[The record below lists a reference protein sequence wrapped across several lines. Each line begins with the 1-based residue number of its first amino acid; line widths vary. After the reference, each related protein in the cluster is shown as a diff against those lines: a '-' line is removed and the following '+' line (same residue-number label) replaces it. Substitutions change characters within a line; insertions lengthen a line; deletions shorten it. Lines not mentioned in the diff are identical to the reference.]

1 MRTRWIV
8 SMGLAAALCGAPAL
22 AQSPAPVITLGFKA
36 DVQADGVP
44 TNIQPDAA
52 LSPPLQAMVR
62 KRVAEWR
69 YRMGTWQGKP
79 VAATVSQQITAEAVP
94 VNGGGFALRIRSVA
108 YPSVRADSADAAEKK
123 PRMVAPVYP
132 AALAQRGVQ
141 GVLVYAY
148 AVDAAG
154 KAVDVELVHP
164 QQPDRDF
171 KLLDVASRDAI
182 AKSRMPPTKVGGEP
196 VPCRVLTPITFSTER
211 EPPKGPDLSTYRA
224 GHPEL
229 CPLPPELLT
238 DVAGTML

>member
-22 AQSPAPVITLGFKA
+22 AQSPASVITLGFKA

-44 TNIQPDAA
+44 TNIQPDPA

-79 VAATVSQQITAEAVP
+79 VAAAVSQQITAEAVP
-94 VNGGGFALRIRSVA
+94 VNGGGFALRIKSVA
-108 YPSVRADSADAAEKK
+108 YPSVRADSADAPEKK
-123 PRMVAPVYP
+123 ARMVAPAYP

-148 AVDAAG
+148 TVDGAG
-154 KAVDVELVHP
+154 RAVDVELVHP

-171 KLLDVASRDAI
+171 KLLDAASRDAI
-182 AKSRMPPTKVGGEP
+182 AKSRMAPTKVAGEP

-211 EPPKGPDLSTYRA
+211 EPPKGPDLSAYRA
-224 GHPEL
+224 SHPEL
-229 CPLPPELLT
+229 CPAGPTLATE
-238 DVAGTML
+238 VAGTLL